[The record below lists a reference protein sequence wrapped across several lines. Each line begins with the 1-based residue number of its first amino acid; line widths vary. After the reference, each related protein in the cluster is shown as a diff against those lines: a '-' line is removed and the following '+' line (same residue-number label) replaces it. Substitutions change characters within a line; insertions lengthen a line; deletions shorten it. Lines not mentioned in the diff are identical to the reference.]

1 MKRTKLILIAAAG
14 LLALSL
20 GSVPAAAQ
28 SGGAAAAPQTDK
40 AAEFTAD
47 KPENQGLSGASLQ
60 KLTEVLN
67 RLIQENRLV
76 GAELVVLKN
85 RRVVLHETAG
95 WKDRESE
102 TRMEKN
108 TIFSLR
114 SLTRPLIGLAAQL
127 LIDEGRLA
135 LQDKVS
141 RFLPAF
147 GQGPTAGITVEHLL
161 TQRSGLPK
169 AAVTGFAGAASLR
182 ALAEASIPAKPA
194 FEPGKDFLASDP
206 GSDVLAAVVE
216 RASGL
221 ELESFVK
228 RRLLEPLGM
237 KDTFV
242 FSRPDD
248 PRANRICSAYVGTTA
263 NWNRNWSLEHGPL
276 YRFAM
281 GSQSFYSTPLDCARL
296 LSLLLDKGTVRGRT
310 LLTAAAVK
318 RVLTPVSIIPSDTG
332 FSGVKLRYGQMMQVL
347 VSDADP
353 NGEPAAFGHS
363 NPEGILAWAWPGQ
376 DLIIL
381 FFTQTHGVRAEVP
394 IENAVDQ
401 VLLHA
406 GERSDVPEAYRPLLG
421 KYIDVYGPSGAEEV
435 SIVYLNGRLAIDIP
449 SQAVFLLDPP
459 DSRGRFA
466 LSRNASIGITFVRN
480 DRGEVTG
487 LRRDQGDKSLEI
499 PRLGTPEAEA
509 VLDKAQRTREGWK
522 KYVGLYNTELAGQ
535 NVEIVMKDGS
545 LGILR
550 EGQDAPLLLRAPD
563 AQGRW
568 RLNARPTAYVTFEE
582 NEKGEVMSFTFHTV
596 NGQALVRTRIR
607 ASEKK

>member
-1 MKRTKLILIAAAG
+1 MKRTSLIMTMAAG

-20 GSVPAAAQ
+20 GPVPVAAQ
-28 SGGAAAAPQTDK
+28 SGGAAA
-40 AAEFTAD
+40 FTAD
-47 KPENQGLSGASLQ
+47 KPENQGLSGTSLQ

-95 WKDRESE
+95 WKDRESG

-114 SLTRPLIGLAAQL
+114 SLTRPLIGLAAQM

-169 AAVTGFAGAASLR
+169 AAVSSFTAAASLR
-182 ALAEASIPAKPA
+182 ALAEASIPAKLA
-194 FEPGKDFLASDP
+194 FEPGRDFMASDAA
-206 GSDVLAAVVE
+206 SDVLAAVVE
-216 RASGL
+216 RAAGL
-221 ELESFVK
+221 ELESFLNK
-228 RRLLEPLGM
+228 RLFEPLGM

-242 FSRPDD
+242 FSLPDD
-248 PRANRICSAYVGTTA
+248 PRAPRICSAYVGTTG
-263 NWNRNWSLEHGPL
+263 NWNRNWSLANSPL

-281 GSQSFYSTPLDCARL
+281 GSQSFYSTPLDYARL
-296 LSLLLDKGTVRGRT
+296 LPLLLDKGTVRGRS

-318 RVLTPVSIIPSDTG
+318 RVLTPVSTVPSDTG
-332 FSGVKLRYGQMMQVL
+332 FSGVKLRYGQMMQIL

-353 NGEPAAFGHS
+353 DGEPAAFGHS
-363 NPEGILAWAWPGQ
+363 SPEGILAWAWPGQ
-376 DLIIL
+376 NLIIL
-381 FFTQTHGVRAEVP
+381 FFTQTRGVRAEVT

-401 VLLHA
+401 VLIHP
-406 GERSDVPEAYRPLLG
+406 GEKSDVPEAYRSLLG
-421 KYIDVYGPSGAEEV
+421 KYIDVYGPSGMEEI

-449 SQAVFLLDPP
+449 SQAVFLLEPP
-459 DSRGRFA
+459 DDRGRFA
-466 LSRNASIGITFVRN
+466 LSRNASIGIMFVRN
-480 DRGEVTG
+480 DRGEVTA
-487 LRRDQGDKSLEI
+487 LRRNLGDKSLEI
-499 PRLGTPEAEA
+499 PRLGTPQADALLE
-509 VLDKAQRTREGWK
+509 KARRTREGWQ
-522 KYVGLYNTELAGQ
+522 KYVGLYKTDRAGL
-535 NVEIVMKDGS
+535 NVEIVMKGGS

-563 AQGRW
+563 DQGQW
-568 RLNARPTAYVTFEE
+568 RLNARPTTYVTFEE
-582 NEKGEVMSFTFHTV
+582 NDKGEVTSFTLHPA

-607 ASEKK
+607 GSETKRAAAERP

>member
-1 MKRTKLILIAAAG
+1 MQRTAGIA
-14 LLALSL
+14 
-20 GSVPAAAQ
+20 SVIGAFLFLVVGPAAAATQ
-28 SGGAAAAPQTDK
+28 IDQTAA
-40 AAEFTAD
+40 FTAD
-47 KPENQGLSGASLQ
+47 KPENQGLSGPALQ

-67 RLIQENRLV
+67 KLIQEDRLV

-85 RRVVLHETAG
+85 RRVVLHEAAG
-95 WKDRESE
+95 WKDRESK
-102 TRMEKN
+102 TRMDKN
-108 TIFSLR
+108 TIFNLR
-114 SLTRPLIGLAAQL
+114 SLTRPLTGLAAQM

-161 TQRSGLPK
+161 TQRSGLPR
-169 AAVTGFAGAASLR
+169 AGVSDYTQAASLR
-182 ALAEASIPAKPA
+182 VLAEASIPAKLA
-194 FEPGKDFLASDP
+194 FEPGRDFLATDAA
-206 GSDVLAAVVE
+206 SDVLAAVVE

-221 ELESFVK
+221 ELESFI
-228 RRLLEPLGM
+228 RGRLLEPLGM

-242 FSRPDD
+242 FSRADE
-248 PRANRICSAYVGTTA
+248 PRADRICSAYVGTTA
-263 NWNRNWSLEHGPL
+263 NWNRNWSLDHGPL
-276 YRFAM
+276 YRFAL
-281 GSQSFYSTPLDCARL
+281 GSQSFYSTPLDYARL
-296 LSLLLDKGTVRGRT
+296 LSLLLDKGTARGRT

-318 RVLTPVSIIPSDTG
+318 RVLTPVSSIPADTG
-332 FSGVKLRYGQMMQVL
+332 FSGVKLRYGQMMQLL

-353 NGEPAAFGHS
+353 KGEPAAFGHS
-363 NPEGILAWAWPGQ
+363 NPEGILAWAWPGR
-376 DLIIL
+376 DLIVL

-394 IENAVDQ
+394 VENVVDQ
-401 VLLHA
+401 VLLHP
-406 GERSDVPEAYRPLLG
+406 GENSDVPEAYHPLLG
-421 KYIDVYGPSGAEEV
+421 KYVDLYGPSGMEEV

-459 DSRGRFA
+459 DSQGRFA
-466 LSRNASIGITFVRN
+466 LSRNPSIGITFVRN
-480 DRGEVTG
+480 DRGEVTA
-487 LRRDQGDKSLEI
+487 LRRNQGEKTLEI
-499 PRLGTPEAEA
+499 PRLGTPEAQDI
-509 VLDKAQRTREGWK
+509 LDKAQRTREGWK

-535 NVEIVMKDGS
+535 SVEIVLKGGS

-582 NEKGEVMSFTFHTV
+582 NEEGEVASFTFHTV

-607 ASEKK
+607 SLEKK